1 MIFLFFHIGVLMV
14 CDRMIQQI
22 GQEQFVSV
30 FMCASLEKVYLD
42 QKKRKYEWSQSFKIQ
57 LRGDACHIVKV
68 SERPSWR
75 GSGED
80 QQRDLVVWKCLAG

>member
-30 FMCASLEKVYLD
+30 FMCKFLETVYQD
-42 QKKRKYEWSQSFKIQ
+42 QKKRKYEWSQSFTE
-57 LRGDACHIVKV
+57 ANKV
-68 SERPSWR
+68 SKYKYFLTISN
-75 GSGED
+75 
-80 QQRDLVVWKCLAG
+80 